1 MFDGLKFFL
10 QKLFS
15 SKFIVGGKCK
25 MCGTCCRNIVFYIG
39 KKIISDEKEFEK
51 AVAIDADNPS
61 LLIKTGNCYKQQNQ
75 NEKALAYY
83 QKALALNEKNTDAM
97 FNIGLCYTE
106 MPDKTAEA
114 IDAFQKVIA
123 LDANYTFAY
132 YALAIS
138 YEKNSQYKEAL
149 ENYEKFAE
157 LSPDKNVKNSL
168 KTRIN
173 NLKKKLPQE

>member
-1 MFDGLKFFL
+1 
-10 QKLFS
+10 
-15 SKFIVGGKCK
+15 
-25 MCGTCCRNIVFYIG
+25 
-39 KKIISDEKEFEK
+39 
-51 AVAIDADNPS
+51 
-61 LLIKTGNCYKQQNQ
+61 
-75 NEKALAYY
+75 
-83 QKALALNEKNTDAM
+83 
-97 FNIGLCYTE
+97 